1 MLEHRLIAQEMMDE
15 PGMDLATYRA
25 VLQDLARVNRT
36 TLAYAPTLA
45 FLERALEGCESFRLL
60 DVGFGDG
67 DMLREIAAWAKRK
80 GKTAYLVGVDLNPK
94 SKTVARESTPG
105 DLPIEYWTGDY
116 AEVIARDFDVVIS
129 SLVAHHM
136 THDELIAFLTGMDVH
151 AKRGWFI
158 NDLHR
163 HGFAHFAY
171 PLLAQLA
178 GWHPIV
184 RHDGHMSIARSY
196 RPVEWQPILAEAG
209 IKDARVRRVFP
220 FRLCVEKRV

>member
-1 MLEHRLIAQEMMDE
+1 MLDDRLIADEMMDE

-25 VLQDLARVNRT
+25 VLQDLAKVNRT
-36 TLAYAPTLA
+36 TMAHAPTLA
-45 FLERALEGCESFRLL
+45 YLGRALAGRGSFRLL

-67 DMLREIAAWAKRK
+67 DMLRAITAWAKRN

-94 SKTVARESTPG
+94 SKIVARESTPCE
-105 DLPIEYWTGDY
+105 LPIEYWTGDY
-116 AEVIARDFDVVIS
+116 AEVIARDFDVVVS

-136 THDELIAFLTGMDVH
+136 THDELIAFLIAMDTH
-151 AKRGWFI
+151 AKSGWFI

-163 HGFAHFAY
+163 HGFAYFGY

-196 RPVEWQPILAEAG
+196 RPAEWKPILAEAG
-209 IKDARVRRVFP
+209 ITDARVHRVFP
-220 FRLCVEKRV
+220 FRLCVEKRL

>member
-1 MLEHRLIAQEMMDE
+1 MLEDRLIAQEMMDE

-25 VLQDLARVNRT
+25 VLQDLAKVNRVT
-36 TLAYAPTLA
+36 RAHAPTLA
-45 FLERALEGCESFRLL
+45 YLDRALEGRDSFRLL

-67 DMLREIAAWAKRK
+67 DMLREIAAWAERK

-94 SKTVARESTPG
+94 SKVVARESTPR

-136 THDELIAFLTGMDVH
+136 THDELVAFLIGMDTH
-151 AKRGWFI
+151 AKCCWFV

-163 HGFAHFAY
+163 HGFAYFGY

-196 RPVEWQPILAEAG
+196 RPGEWQPILAEAG
-209 IKDARVRRVFP
+209 ITDARVRRVFP

>member
-1 MLEHRLIAQEMMDE
+1 MLENRLIAQEMMDE
-15 PGMDLATYRA
+15 PGMDLATYRN
-25 VLQDLARVNRT
+25 VLQDLAKVNRVT
-36 TLAYAPTLA
+36 RAHAPTLA
-45 FLERALEGCESFRLL
+45 YLDRALAGRDSFRLL

-67 DMLREIAAWAKRK
+67 DMLREIAAWAGHR
-80 GKTAYLVGVDLNPK
+80 GKQAQLFGVDLNPK
-94 SKTVARESTPG
+94 SKAVARESTPC

-136 THDELIAFLTGMDVH
+136 THDELVAFLIGMDTH
-151 AKRGWFI
+151 AKCCWFI

-163 HGFAHFAY
+163 HGFAYFGY

-196 RPVEWQPILAEAG
+196 RPAEWPPILAEAG
-209 IKDARVRRVFP
+209 IADARVRRVFP

>member
-1 MLEHRLIAQEMMDE
+1 MLDDRLIAEEMMDE

-25 VLQDLARVNRT
+25 VLQDLTKVNRVT
-36 TLAYAPTLA
+36 MAHAPTLDY
-45 FLERALEGCESFRLL
+45 LDRALAGRDSFRLL

-67 DMLREIAAWAKRK
+67 DMLRAIAAWAKRK
-80 GKTAYLVGVDLNPK
+80 GKQANLVGVDLNPN
-94 SKTVARESTPG
+94 SKIVARESTPHE
-105 DLPIEYWTGDY
+105 LPIEYWTGDY

-136 THDELIAFLTGMDVH
+136 THDELIAFLTGMDTQ
-151 AKRGWFI
+151 AKCGWFI

-163 HGFAHFAY
+163 HGFAYFAY

-196 RPVEWQPILAEAG
+196 RPPEWKPILAEAG
-209 IKDARVRRVFP
+209 IVDARVRRVFP
-220 FRLCVEKRV
+220 FRLCVEKRL

>member
-1 MLEHRLIAQEMMDE
+1 MLENRLIAQEMMDE

-25 VLQDLARVNRT
+25 VLQDLAKVNRT
-36 TLAYAPTLA
+36 TKAYAPTLSY
-45 FLERALEGCESFRLL
+45 LERALADHQSFRLL

-67 DMLREIAAWAKRK
+67 DMLREIAAWAERK

-94 SKTVARESTPG
+94 SKQVARESTPS

-116 AEVIARDFDVVIS
+116 AEVIARDFDLVIS

-136 THDELIAFLTGMDVH
+136 SHDELVAFLVAMDRH

-163 HGFAHFAY
+163 HVLAY
-171 PLLAQLA
+171 NAYSLLAQLA

-184 RHDGHMSIARSY
+184 RHDGHLSIARSY
-196 RPVEWQPILAEAG
+196 RPAEWKPMLKEAG
-209 IKDARVRRVFP
+209 VTDARVRRVFP
-220 FRLCVEKRV
+220 FRLCVEKRL